1 MPSKQMLQTRKG
13 RLLTFS
19 LLYLSEGI
27 PFGFSAI
34 ALTAYLRMQGVGL
47 TEIGMFTA
55 SLYAPWGFKWAWAPL
70 VDLIHSKR
78 FGPKRAWIFI
88 AQTLMI
94 LTLGLILF
102 LDVARDLRLLTTLIV
117 VHNIFAATQDV
128 AIDALAVRVLPK
140 KERGIANGFMFGS
153 SYLGQMIGGSGAL
166 YIAGA
171 FGFNAAFPFVLVAL
185 GLILFG
191 VTLRIREPVFEEDI
205 GPTTGEPIIL
215 QVVSRLKTFFGDLYR
230 GFFRSG
236 VGPIAGVAFSLLPFG
251 ALALGLVL
259 GSTMQVD
266 LGMTEDQIA
275 TLTIFSTIL
284 AAMGC
289 VAGGWISDRVGHR
302 KALGVWYVL
311 TTLPT
316 FYLAQQFTGTE
327 GMEGITLQTF
337 YVTVCAYS
345 FTSGL
350 VMGTSTAIFMGL
362 TNPAVAATQFTG
374 YMALHNLVYTYSSL
388 WQGHYAD
395 IYGYAKILTLDGWIA
410 FAPLILLPFL
420 RQSTRAKD

>member
-1 MPSKQMLQTRKG
+1 MASKDLLKTRKG

-70 VDLIHSKR
+70 VDLIQSKR
-78 FGPKRAWIFI
+78 FGPKRAWICF
-88 AQTLMI
+88 AQSLMI
-94 LTLGLILF
+94 LTLGAIVF
-102 LDVARDLRLLTTLIV
+102 LDIAHDIRLLTLLIV

-166 YIAGA
+166 FIAGT

-191 VTLRIREPVFEEDI
+191 VTLRIHEPAIEEDAETFPGVSI
-205 GPTTGEPIIL
+205 AL
-215 QVVSRLKTFFGDLYR
+215 QVLSRLKTFFIDLYR

-236 VGPIAGVAFSLLPFG
+236 IGPIVGVAFSLLPFG

-275 TLTIFSTIL
+275 TLTIFTAIL
-284 AAMGC
+284 AALGC
-289 VAGGWISDRVGHR
+289 VTGGWISDRVGHR
-302 KALGVWYVL
+302 KALGAWYVL

-316 FYLAQQFTGTE
+316 FYLASQFTGTE
-327 GMEGITLQTF
+327 GMEGITLRTF
-337 YVTVCAYS
+337 YIAVCAYS

-350 VMGTSTAIFMGL
+350 VLGTSTAIFMGL

-395 IYGYAKILTLDGWIA
+395 IYGYARILTLDGWIA
-410 FAPLILLPFL
+410 FAPLLLLPFL
-420 RQSTRAKD
+420 RPSTRSKD